1 MELDTFCRSLKNR
14 IQYFNNRTHFRYE
27 SDGSVSFRY
36 GYRYEIQFFRYEYRY
51 QFISESVSVFLVC
64 SVVGSA
70 VEVLEDV
77 QGRFV
82 VLIARIGAV

>member
-1 MELDTFCRSLKNR
+1 MVMGEVIEGLN
-14 IQYFNNRTHFRYE
+14 IWVGEGVEANA
-27 SDGSVSFRY
+27 
-36 GYRYEIQFFRYEYRY
+36 
-51 QFISESVSVFLVC
+51 
-64 SVVGSA
+64 VVGSA